1 MRYLRVMFMKT
12 PLQICARR
20 IHREKIFIDSNKQSG
35 FDCVL
40 LGVRSDE
47 RKLFGSPK
55 GQLHVGCG
63 IITSNYRSMTVTNP
77 TTPPSIVEILSD
89 AYAALNKA
97 PWVLLVP
104 LLINAYLWF
113 GAGVSLA
120 PILAQTSAMVREI
133 QPDGASTTDVADV
146 RDQTLLILDEIAKVD
161 MRGQLAWLNIVPYTI
176 YTFGTAGASADA
188 LGLPYIVAKSV
199 PLAANNTIQIAD
211 SLGLVGWIAIIN
223 VVTLIASGVFLE
235 LARGGVTHAPDWQQA
250 PLRMARTVA
259 VLLLYALLMA
269 AVVALLLIP
278 LTIFVMLLFGVSPAF
293 GAFVVFIGAGVWL
306 WVGIYIGF
314 TREVMVLSQIG
325 PIRAI
330 QTSVQ
335 IVRVAFWRTLALLMI
350 LLVIAAGSG
359 VILTG
364 LIDSLIGRIAVV
376 VIGTYLMSGLVMAR
390 LRFVQLQLSQPTP
403 MPVVRPNGV

>member
-1 MRYLRVMFMKT
+1 M
-12 PLQICARR
+12 
-20 IHREKIFIDSNKQSG
+20 
-35 FDCVL
+35 
-40 LGVRSDE
+40 
-47 RKLFGSPK
+47 
-55 GQLHVGCG
+55 
-63 IITSNYRSMTVTNP
+63 TNP

-223 VVTLIASGVFLE
+223 VMTLIASGIFLE

-269 AVVALLLIP
+269 AVVVLLLIP

-293 GAFVVFIGAGVWL
+293 GAFVVFIGAGIWL

-314 TREVMVLSQIG
+314 TREIMVLSQVG

-330 QTSVQ
+330 QASVQ

-390 LRFVQLQLSQPTP
+390 LRFVQLQLSQPVP
-403 MPVVRPNGV
+403 APVVRPNGV

>member
-1 MRYLRVMFMKT
+1 M
-12 PLQICARR
+12 
-20 IHREKIFIDSNKQSG
+20 
-35 FDCVL
+35 
-40 LGVRSDE
+40 
-47 RKLFGSPK
+47 
-55 GQLHVGCG
+55 
-63 IITSNYRSMTVTNP
+63 TNP
-77 TTPPSIVEILSD
+77 TTPPSIVDILSD
-89 AYAALNKA
+89 AYTALNRA

-120 PILAQTSAMVREI
+120 PLVAQTSAMVREI
-133 QPDGASTTDVADV
+133 QPDGASTSDIKDV
-146 RDQTLLILDEIAKVD
+146 REQSLLILDEIAKLD
-161 MRGQLAWLNIVPYTI
+161 MRGQLAWLNVVPYTI
-176 YTFGTAGASADA
+176 YTFRTTGASADA
-188 LGLPYIVAKSV
+188 LGLPYIVAMSV
-199 PLAANNTIQIAD
+199 PLRLNDTVQISDAVA
-211 SLGLVGWIAIIN
+211 LLGWIAIIN
-223 VVTLIASGVFLE
+223 VMALIASGAFLE
-235 LARGGVTHAPDWQQA
+235 LARGGVTRMPDWPQA
-250 PLRMARTVA
+250 PSRIARTVA

-335 IVRVAFWRTLALLMI
+335 IVRVSFWRTLALLMI
-350 LLVIAAGSG
+350 LLVIAGGSG

-376 VIGTYLMSGLVMAR
+376 VIGTYLMTGLVMAR
-390 LRFVQLQLSQPTP
+390 LRFVQYQLSQIVA
-403 MPVVRPNGV
+403 VVHPSGV